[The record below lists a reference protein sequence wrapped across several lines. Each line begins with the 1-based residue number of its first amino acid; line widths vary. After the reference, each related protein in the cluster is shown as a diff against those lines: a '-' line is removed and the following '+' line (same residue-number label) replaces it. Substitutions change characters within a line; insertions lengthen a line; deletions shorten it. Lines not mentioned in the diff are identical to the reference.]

1 MPSFYII
8 PPRKTQF
15 GEFGIAISGILGV
28 KTNLPNNAPITD
40 VGALQLDTNFSPVWT
55 AQHIFNDNVYFNDLV
70 YFSPEQR
77 FNIIQLTI
85 EGQDQGDLISYQGT
99 SWTRWPRGQNNQILT
114 TYNNNLLWTNQLN
127 LGTTSITNL
136 ITDSLQIDSL
146 NGVLRANS
154 GIVSGNAIIN
164 DLYDVNINNPSLQQ
178 YLKWN
183 GTSWINANIPLP
195 DRSLVIRFFN
205 GYTPRDPDDLGPN
218 NAEIAI
224 VPFEPSTGSDV
235 LVFDVSR
242 IILQIQTT
250 AISGT
255 SSVRIQRLAS
265 NLVNWPDPNDPSA
278 DILVSLTMNLGNT
291 EVFKNKFSSPPLN
304 IQISSGQKLRAIV
317 DSIGIGA
324 NYWILQLEA
333 SSGSLYTTDEGVVPI
348 SRGGTGRSTA
358 GSPNTL
364 LTVSGSGEKLIY
376 KSLVAGTN
384 VTITNVPITLN
395 GEEIGGN
402 IVIDST
408 GGGGGSGNVNPGAEG
423 QIAYY
428 ASNASAVSPV
438 PNLFWNNTTKGL
450 NLSAVPASYSTSTI
464 SLLIGNNTLNN
475 GSANGTIIGLNLPL
489 NPNFTGNF
497 ADFQINNVSKFT
509 IASDGSVVINSNV
522 ASNNSNSGALIVAGG
537 AGIAGSLN
545 LGNPLASNSGGTG
558 YASYL
563 DNQILIGDT
572 ATATLKKKTLQNGTR
587 ISIVSTPTTVTLD
600 AIGSGVAI
608 GINPPNN
615 PSEGDLWWKSD
626 TGSLKIY
633 YKDTNNDSYWVD
645 SFSPG
650 NIAALNLQS
659 ANMIIKSGFV
669 PENPGADFT
678 ELVVPYSTLDGKTAV
693 TFKVRRLYVRVNSSG
708 DESIIRFEKST
719 TSGVFTPI
727 QIGEVTLPL
736 NAFESSNTT
745 SFVNSTV
752 TSGDKIRINFVQLG
766 SANHFTC
773 GMEISE

>member
-40 VGALQLDTNFSPVWT
+40 VGALQLDTNFAPVWT
-55 AQHIFNDNVYFNDLV
+55 AEHIFNDNVYFNDLV

-85 EGQDQGDLISYQGT
+85 EGQEQGDLISYQGT

-114 TYNNNLLWTNQLN
+114 TFNNNIVWTNQLS

-136 ITDSLQIDSL
+136 ITDTLQIDSL

-164 DLYDVNINNPSLQQ
+164 DLNDVDINNPSLQQ

-183 GTSWINANIPLP
+183 GSNWVNANIPLP

-205 GYTPRDPDDLGPN
+205 GYTPRDPDDLGAN

-224 VPFEPSTGSDV
+224 VPFEPSTGTDV
-235 LVFDVSR
+235 LIFDVSR
-242 IILQIQTT
+242 IVLQIQTT

-265 NLVNWPDPNDPSA
+265 NQTNWPDPNDPSA
-278 DILVSLTMNLGNT
+278 DIIVSLTMELGNT
-291 EVFKNKFSSPPLN
+291 EVFKNKISLPPLN
-304 IQISSGQKLRAIV
+304 VQISSGQSLRAIV
-317 DSIGIGA
+317 DSIGLGA

-333 SSGSLYTTDEGVVPI
+333 SAGNLYTVDEGVLPI

-358 GSPNTL
+358 GNPNTL
-364 LTVSGSGEKLIY
+364 LTVSSSGEKLIY

-384 VTITNVPITLN
+384 VSITNVPITLN

-402 IVIDST
+402 IVIDSL
-408 GGGGGSGNVNPGAEG
+408 GGGGGSGNVNPGNAG

-428 ASNASAVSPV
+428 ATNASAISPV
-438 PNLFWNNTTKGL
+438 PNLFWNNSVKGL
-450 NLSAVPASYSTSTI
+450 NLNATPAAFSTSTV
-464 SLLIGNNTLNN
+464 SFLIGSESFVN
-475 GSANGTIIGLNLPL
+475 GSAGGTILGLNLPL
-489 NPNFTGNF
+489 NPNFNGNF
-497 ADFQINNVSKFT
+497 ADFQINNVSKFS
-509 IASDGSVVINSNV
+509 IASDGSVIINSTLN
-522 ASNNSNSGALIVAGG
+522 SNNYNSGALIVAGG

-545 LGNPLASNSGGTG
+545 LGNPLSSNSGGTG

-572 ATATLKKKTLQNGTR
+572 ATGTLKKKTLQNGNR
-587 ISIVSTPTTVTLD
+587 ISIVSTPTSITLD
-600 AIGSGVAI
+600 ALGTGVAI
-608 GINPPNN
+608 GVNPPNN
-615 PSEGDLWWKSD
+615 PIEGDLWWKSD

-633 YKDTNNDSYWVD
+633 YKDSNNDLYWVD
-645 SFSPG
+645 SFTPG

-659 ANMIIKSGFV
+659 ANLVIKSGFE

-678 ELVVPYSTLDGKTAV
+678 ELVVPYSTLDGKTPV
-693 TFKVRRLYVRVNSSG
+693 TFKIRRLYVRVNSSG
-708 DESIIRFEKST
+708 GEPIVKFEKSSST
-719 TSGVFTPI
+719 GIFTPVEL
-727 QIGEVTLPL
+727 GVVTLPL
-736 NAFESSNTT
+736 NGFESSNTN
-745 SFVNSTV
+745 SFVSATV
-752 TSGDKIRINFVQLG
+752 TSGDKVRINFIELG